1 MTALAWILISCEP
14 GRERDVYLQLLD
26 MPVVSEVSVV
36 YGELDLVARIDFES
50 EKEMSRTLIE
60 DMRHVE
66 GIRKTETL
74 IAVEVLA
81 MAVGFVL
88 ITTEPGKEISVR
100 EKVADIDCV
109 KGIWVVFGS
118 FDCFVKVEADEESDL
133 TEAIVQGIRSVPGII
148 DTRTLIG
155 AEI

>member
-1 MTALAWILISCEP
+1 MTSLAWILISCEP
-14 GRERDVYLQLLD
+14 GRERHVYLQLLD

-74 IAVEVLA
+74 IAVEV
-81 MAVGFVL
+81 
-88 ITTEPGKEISVR
+88 
-100 EKVADIDCV
+100 
-109 KGIWVVFGS
+109 
-118 FDCFVKVEADEESDL
+118 
-133 TEAIVQGIRSVPGII
+133 
-148 DTRTLIG
+148 
-155 AEI
+155 